1 VLAHSVS
8 GSGAIPSSLLPDALC
23 LADDL
28 WALSAA
34 SEREHTIDSSD
45 WLAVAINTAGGELMS
60 FYLHSLSRLS
70 AAEQDAKRI
79 PDRYKKVFLSAIRG
93 QSFAAEMARVPL
105 AAQIT
110 FLWSLDESWAVANVL
125 PLLDRCL
132 DARERANVGTD
143 M

>member
-1 VLAHSVS
+1 
-8 GSGAIPSSLLPDALC
+8 
-23 LADDL
+23 
-28 WALSAA
+28 
-34 SEREHTIDSSD
+34 
-45 WLAVAINTAGGELMS
+45 MS